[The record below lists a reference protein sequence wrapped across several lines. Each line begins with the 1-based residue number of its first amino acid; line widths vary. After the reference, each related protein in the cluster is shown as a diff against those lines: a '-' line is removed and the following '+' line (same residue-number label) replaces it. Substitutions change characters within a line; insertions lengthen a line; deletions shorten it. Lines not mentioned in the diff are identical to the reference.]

1 MISAVDGVLEGKG
14 ASWAFVRV
22 GGITLQ
28 VHIPNSSL
36 STLGSVG
43 QKVHLYTHLQV
54 REDDLSLYG
63 FASMEE
69 LSLFQHLI
77 SISGIGPKLAL
88 SLLSALSPNQLAAA
102 IVSGDSELLRR
113 VPGIGQKT
121 ASRLILELKSK
132 LERVG
137 LAVPTVVEG
146 EGEVLSA
153 LTNLGYSLSEA
164 TRALNSL
171 PSDQSLS
178 LEEKIKL
185 ALQSLAGR

>member
-1 MISAVDGVLEGKG
+1 MISAVDGILEGKG
-14 ASWAFVRV
+14 ASWAFIRV

-28 VHIPNSSL
+28 VHLPASSL
-36 STLGSVG
+36 AVLGSVG

-63 FASMEE
+63 FTSPEE

-88 SLLSALSPNQLAAA
+88 SLLSALSPNQLVAA
-102 IVSGDSELLRR
+102 IASGDSELLRR

-121 ASRLILELKSK
+121 ASRLILELKGK

-137 LAVPTVVEG
+137 LAAPAGVEG

-164 TRALNSL
+164 TKALSSL
-171 PSDQSLS
+171 SSDHPLS

>member
-1 MISAVDGVLEGKG
+1 MISAVDGILEGKG
-14 ASWAFVRV
+14 ASWASVRV

-88 SLLSALSPNQLAAA
+88 SLLSALSPNQLAVA

-121 ASRLILELKSK
+121 ASRLILELKGK

-137 LAVPTVVEG
+137 LAVPAEVEG
-146 EGEVLSA
+146 EGEILSA

-164 TRALNSL
+164 TRALHSL